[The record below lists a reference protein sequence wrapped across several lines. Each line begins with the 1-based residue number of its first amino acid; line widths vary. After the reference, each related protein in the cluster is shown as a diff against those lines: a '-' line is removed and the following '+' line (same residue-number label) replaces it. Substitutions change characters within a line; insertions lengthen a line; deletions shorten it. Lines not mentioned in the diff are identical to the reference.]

1 MELEA
6 DVDSDAFA
14 NHGFLPRNGYA
25 TITQYIEATTQVVGM
40 GPNLALFLSTL
51 GAAVDGSG
59 TAWCMS
65 ASLLGVLMV

>member
-1 MELEA
+1 MESTANVRL
-6 DVDSDAFA
+6 DAFA

-59 TAWCMS
+59 TAWCRFTF
-65 ASLLGVLMV
+65 LLTV